1 MTKKILDPAG
11 LQAVPHRRSA
21 KTNAARC
28 ALLAATVLSGVFPVA
43 ANAFTL
49 YNGQEYGNNLQISLS
64 TTVSYS
70 GFLRVHSPSAVLTN
84 PTTMENSNEGDINL
98 QHGIV
103 GNVFEALPVLD
114 IKDGDFG
121 AHFSGEYFINTTYL
135 GTNQNDQPG
144 SINSFTIPKNND
156 YASQT
161 RTANGMNG
169 RMLDAF
175 VYGTQRFGADQNQS
189 VTLKLG
195 QQTLLWGQSLF
206 FGSNGISGGQAP
218 IDVVQAQ
225 TLVNPQSQ
233 QIFLPVGQIVATY
246 QPNDVYTLQAYYQYQ
261 WEPDSLE
268 GVGSYFSTTDILGP
282 GGQRLIG
289 ANYPGIGNL
298 YFFQSKALTPE
309 SQNGQ
314 FGASVQ
320 AQYGNYDVGLFGL
333 RYDAKTPVVQITPNG
348 FSSTKEG
355 YSIGNYKLLYPRDI
369 QLYGASL
376 GTTIGAT
383 NISGEIS
390 TRRNMP
396 LVVPDVETIPGQNQ
410 GNTNSDPLY
419 AIGNT
424 MSALGSFIYVSPALS
439 FDPGGITLLGEV
451 EYVDVLAVT
460 QNKATLAPGRSK
472 AAAAFDVEA
481 VPTYYNVLPHLV
493 VSFPISWSYNFAGNS
508 EMDSTMN
515 HGTGEIT
522 AGVSATYKVSWTAA
536 LNYVTFYG
544 NPAASLT
551 PEAAQ
556 NVDRGYITLNLQHTF

>member
-1 MTKKILDPAG
+1 MTKKISNAIAP
-11 LQAVPHRRSA
+11 QAIAQHHSTKASAIRR
-21 KTNAARC
+21 
-28 ALLAATVLSGVFPVA
+28 ALLAATVLSGTFPVA
-43 ANAFTL
+43 ASAFSL

-64 TTVSYS
+64 TTLSYS

-84 PTTMENSNEGDINL
+84 PATMGNSNEGDINL

-114 IKDGDFG
+114 IKDGDYG

-135 GTNQNDQPG
+135 GTNQNDQPD
-144 SINSFTIPKNND
+144 SINSFTIPKNDD

-175 VYGTQRFGADQNQS
+175 VYGTQRFGAEQNQS

-206 FGSNGISGGQAP
+206 FGGNGIDGGQAP

-233 QIFLPVGQIVATY
+233 QIYLPVGQIVATY

-268 GVGSYFSTTDILGP
+268 GVGSYFSTTDLVGP
-282 GGQRLIG
+282 GGQRLIAG
-289 ANYPGIGNL
+289 SVPGLGNL
-298 YFFQSKALTPE
+298 YFFNTKALTPP

-333 RYDAKTPVVQITPNG
+333 RYDAKAPVVDLTETG
-348 FSSTKEG
+348 FSVTPEG
-355 YSIGNYKLLYPRDI
+355 AKIGNYKVIYPRDI

-390 TRRNMP
+390 TRHNMP
-396 LVVPDVETIPGQNQ
+396 LVVPDVISTPENPGNA
-410 GNTNSDPLY
+410 NSDPLY

-424 MSALGSFIYVSPALS
+424 LSALTSFIYVSPALK
-439 FDPGGITLLGEV
+439 FDPGGVTLLGEV
-451 EYVDVLAVT
+451 EYVDVLSVT
-460 QNKATLAPGRSK
+460 KNKDTLAPGRSK
-472 AAAAFDVEA
+472 AASAFDVEA

-493 VSFPISWSYNFAGNS
+493 LSFPVSLLYNYAGNS

-522 AGVSATYKVSWTAA
+522 AGVSAAYKVSWIAA
-536 LNYVTFYG
+536 LNYVTFFG